1 VGRRYHGRCRERDGT
16 IAIGSFQRPDR
27 AYNRGVRVPPLKITC
42 DCGEV
47 GSLRYGESWTCEGCG
62 RTWNT
67 EKIPAEEYRSLM
79 RDLRR
84 YRLAAA
90 AVAVVIAGTLIPLAL
105 LVNPGLVF
113 VVPILLGAIA
123 IFAGPFWKRKIRER
137 VASRPRWELDPE

>member
-1 VGRRYHGRCRERDGT
+1 MGRRYNGRSRGRDGT
-16 IAIGSFQRPDR
+16 TAIGSFQRAAR

-47 GSLRYGESWTCEGCG
+47 ASVRHGERWTCEACG

-67 EKIPAEEYRSLM
+67 EKIPAEEYRGLM

-84 YRLAAA
+84 YRLIAA
-90 AVAVVIAGTLIPLAL
+90 AVAVVIAGTLIPIAF

-137 VASRPRWELDPE
+137 VADRPRWELDPE